1 MEQNPTETI
10 AIIGAGPS
18 GLFMLKNLLQ
28 HSKPNRIISIFEKKQ
43 TLGAGMPYSEEG
55 ANVEHITNVSAN
67 EIPELVTSVAEWLE
81 GVPADVL
88 DFYNIN
94 ADYFNEYK
102 VLPRLL
108 FGSYLEA
115 QFHLLL
121 LSAERSGV
129 EINLYLNSKIKDI
142 KEAPATENVQ
152 IFLENGD
159 HFEFD
164 RLVVCTG
171 HSWPKKLEGKIEGYF
186 DSPYPPAKLKFKA
199 NHPVAIKGSS
209 LTAIDAIRTL
219 SRFNG
224 TYSQDKDGKFSY
236 KKNADS
242 PDFKIVMH
250 SRSGLLPAVRFH
262 LEDSHLG
269 TTSLLSEK
277 EIQAHIKSNGGFLS
291 LDYIFDQNFK
301 KILLERDPD
310 LYAKIASMKVEEF
323 TETMLKYREG
333 VDAFEL
339 LKQEYENA
347 AKSIDRKE
355 SIYWKEL
362 LAILSFALN
371 YPAKYL
377 SAEDMIRLQ
386 KSLMPLISVIIA
398 FVPQSSAA
406 ELLALHQAGVLE
418 IIAVGEDSEV
428 IENEEGG
435 VYYKYSDENG
445 AHSDYYKTFV
455 NCVGQPHFSIE
466 SFPFEGLRDGIVSAA
481 FLEFK
486 SEQKGKDA
494 EKENKNVFKSDDKFL
509 LKVPGIRINDNFQ
522 VIGEDGK
529 TNDSIFVMAVPYI
542 GGYNPD
548 YSGLDFCEEA
558 SGRIANTLQ

>member
-1 MEQNPTETI
+1 MEENMETI

-18 GLFMLKNLLQ
+18 GLFMLKNLLK
-28 HSKPNRIISIFEKKQ
+28 HSKQNRVISIFEKKQ
-43 TLGAGMPYSEEG
+43 NLGAGMPYSEEG
-55 ANVEHITNVSAN
+55 ANVEHVTNVSAN

-88 DFYNIN
+88 DFYKIN
-94 ADYFNEYK
+94 ANHLNEYK

-121 LSAERSGV
+121 LAAERSGV
-129 EINLYLNSKIKDI
+129 TINLYLNATITDIKDSASSNI
-142 KEAPATENVQ
+142 VK
-152 IFLENGD
+152 ISLENGD
-159 HFEFD
+159 HFEFN
-164 RLVVCTG
+164 RVVICTG
-171 HSWPKKLEGKIEGYF
+171 HSWPKNLEGKIDGYF

-224 TYSQDKDGKFSY
+224 NYFLNEDKELQFE
-236 KKNADS
+236 KNADS
-242 PDFKIVMH
+242 PEFKIVMH

-262 LEDSHLG
+262 LEDSHLA
-269 TTSLLSEK
+269 SNYLLSDR
-277 EIQAHIKSNGGFLS
+277 EIEEHIQNNEGFLS
-291 LDYIFDQNFK
+291 LDYIFDQDFK
-301 KILLERDPD
+301 KILLERDPN
-310 LYAKIASMKVEEF
+310 LYATIASMKLEEF
-323 TETMLKYREG
+323 TETMLNYREG
-333 VDAFEL
+333 FDAFEL
-339 LKQEYENA
+339 LRQEYENA
-347 AKSIDRKE
+347 ARSINRKE

-377 SAEDMIRLQ
+377 AAEDMMRLQ
-386 KSLMPLISVIIA
+386 KSLMPLISVVIA
-398 FVPQSSAA
+398 FVPQTSAA

-428 IENEEGG
+428 VENSSGG
-435 VYYKYSDENG
+435 INYNYIDETG
-445 AHSDYYKTFV
+445 TQSVYYKTFV
-455 NCVGQPHFSIE
+455 NCVGQPHLSID
-466 SFPFEGLRDGIVSAA
+466 SFPFKGLCDGTITPAT
-481 FLEFK
+481 LKFK
-486 SEQKGKDA
+486 NKDTGKKA
-494 EKENKNVFKSDDKFL
+494 IGENKNVFKSNEDFL
-509 LKVPGIRINDNFQ
+509 LNVPGIRINDDFQ
-522 VIGEDGK
+522 VVGDDGK
-529 TNDSIFVMAVPYI
+529 ANDRIFVMVVPYI

-558 SGRIANTLQ
+558 SGRIANALL